1 MTTQIESGI
10 AAALF
15 AAFVGWSIFK
25 GRISFRGGG
34 SIERDKMPTVFWALN
49 IMFSVVAL
57 GLLLTALQPPTL
69 TPN

>member
-1 MTTQIESGI
+1 
-10 AAALF
+10 
-15 AAFVGWSIFK
+15 
-25 GRISFRGGG
+25 
-34 SIERDKMPTVFWALN
+34 LN